1 MQLYK
6 VIKPPPKIESRHRRL
21 DDFHISGSRLTPI
34 EEFVTEDNHAI
45 AHSIELELVDFLR
58 QGEIDLTNRSS
69 VKSAKNQLSNLI
81 KNWNIQHPSRP
92 IADEAKFTEVV
103 LRNLIGYGPIEPLL
117 EDDAI
122 WEISV
127 NGPKEIFCKRHGDRP
142 FQSPENFHDVQHLER
157 VISRM
162 LETSIGATRQLDPSL
177 GIQDA
182 QLPDGTRLHIVH
194 PELTN
199 NYSYAI
205 SIRKFAKNSLS
216 TIREIVECG
225 SLSEQA
231 GDFLYRAVSNGAT
244 ILISGAPGSGKTT
257 LLNSLI
263 DALPGDR
270 RVIAI
275 EETPEVRISKP
286 DKVQLHTRADRLGRE
301 EISLRRLVKAS
312 LRMNSEVLILG
323 EVRDQESLPLLLS
336 LSTGIQGMTTL
347 HAVSAKDALIRLRM
361 LIQLSFDHEIP
372 LWVINQIIADAIDLV
387 VQLKRTE
394 SGIVVEEVTAVE
406 EGSKDSD
413 SGFITTDIFSYDPLL
428 DTLRFSGRNPLR
440 MSSVTVDPSFSQS
453 LERPRQLKE
462 LAGHP

>member
-1 MQLYK
+1 M
-6 VIKPPPKIESRHRRL
+6 
-21 DDFHISGSRLTPI
+21 TPI
-34 EEFVTEDNHAI
+34 EEFVTEDSHAI

-58 QGEIDLTNRSS
+58 QSEIDLTNRSS
-69 VKSAKNQLSNLI
+69 VKSAKTQLFKLI
-81 KNWNIQHPSRP
+81 QNWNELHPSRP
-92 IADEAKFTEVV
+92 IADETKFAEIV

-122 WEISV
+122 WEISI
-127 NGPKEIFCKRHGDRP
+127 NGPKEIFCKRHGDAP
-142 FQSPENFHDVQHLER
+142 FQCHENFHDLQHLER

-162 LETSIGATRQLDPSL
+162 LETSVGTSRQLDPSL

-194 PELTN
+194 PELTS
-199 NYSYAI
+199 NYSYAV

-216 TIREIVECG
+216 TIREVVEKG

-231 GDFLYRAVSNGAT
+231 GDFLHRAVYSGAT
-244 ILISGAPGSGKTT
+244 ILISGPPGSGKTT

-263 DALPGDR
+263 DALPENR

-323 EVRDQESLPLLLS
+323 EVRDQESLPMLLS
-336 LSTGIQGMTTL
+336 LSTGIQGMSTL
-347 HAVSAKDALIRLRM
+347 HATSAKDALIRLRM
-361 LIQLSFDHEIP
+361 LIQLSFEQEIP

-387 VQLKRTE
+387 IQLKRTE
-394 SGIVVEEVTAVE
+394 SGIVVEEVLAVE
-406 EGSKDSD
+406 EGSKESD
-413 SGFITTDIFSYDPLL
+413 SGFITTDIFSYDPRLQML
-428 DTLRFSGRNPLR
+428 SFSGRNPLR
-440 MSSVTVDPSFSQS
+440 MNSVTVNPTFSQS
-453 LERPRQLKE
+453 LGKSGQLNE
-462 LAGHP
+462 MAGQL

>member
-1 MQLYK
+1 
-6 VIKPPPKIESRHRRL
+6 
-21 DDFHISGSRLTPI
+21 
-34 EEFVTEDNHAI
+34 
-45 AHSIELELVDFLR
+45 
-58 QGEIDLTNRSS
+58 
-69 VKSAKNQLSNLI
+69 
-81 KNWNIQHPSRP
+81 
-92 IADEAKFTEVV
+92 
-103 LRNLIGYGPIEPLL
+103 
-117 EDDAI
+117 
-122 WEISV
+122 
-127 NGPKEIFCKRHGDRP
+127 
-142 FQSPENFHDVQHLER
+142 
-157 VISRM
+157 M